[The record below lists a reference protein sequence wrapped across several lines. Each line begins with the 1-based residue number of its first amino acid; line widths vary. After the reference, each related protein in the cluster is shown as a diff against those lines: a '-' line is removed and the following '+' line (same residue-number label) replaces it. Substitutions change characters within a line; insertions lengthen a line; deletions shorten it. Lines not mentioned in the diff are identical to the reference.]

1 MTKINF
7 IERENFTENLI
18 FMNETHSKNIQ
29 PSARYGHAACQIG
42 TGFAIYGGKLSNGSL
57 SSELWYYDVL
67 SNNWSLRAIHSK
79 VIPPELTRH
88 SLTAVNDEI
97 YLFGG
102 STRVGEFSS
111 R

>member
-1 MTKINF
+1 MAETNF
-7 IERENFTENLI
+7 DETENFTANPI
-18 FMNETHSKNIQ
+18 FANFTQ
-29 PSARYGHAACQIG
+29 PTKIKPSPRYGHAACQIR

-57 SSELWYYDVL
+57 SAELWYYDVL

-79 VIPPELTRH
+79 VKPPALTRH